1 MPIIKERIK
10 FENQDVNLKIN
21 LGVGNRFSGYQQ
33 EIDNLTEETKVE
45 LTNPITDNEVRRFQ
59 YGGTLANLVFY
70 FTANG
75 TVYQNSFGTAGA
87 RFEDAEIDDYSN
99 KIRNSFFTMD
109 FYDSFDDYTQTR
121 IFTIYQ
127 TQVLDG
133 EKSGSIPIPIP
144 KYQIYSDTVNQFYS
158 WYVPKT
164 FIDQNIQ
171 SGATTVTGY
180 VKFSFYNAKYG
191 NMALFYNKDYVNPE
205 NPASPE
211 RMYFKVQLNLNS
223 MTWKFN
229 YSGDNYPPNA
239 VAYQLPFTNAY
250 SQKTNESI
258 ENFDNKKQDY
268 PDDNTFDSETGNYVT
283 L

>member
-10 FENQDVNLKIN
+10 FENQDINLKIN
-21 LGVGNRFSGYQQ
+21 LGVGNRLSGYQQ

-75 TVYQNSFGTAGA
+75 TVYQNSFETTGA
-87 RFEDAEIDDYSN
+87 RFTSTEVDDYSN

-133 EKSGSIPIPIP
+133 EKSGSIPIP
-144 KYQIYSDTVNQFYS
+144 KYRIYGDTVNQFYS

-171 SGATTVTGY
+171 SGVTIVTGY

-191 NMALFYNKDYVNPE
+191 DMALFYNKDYVNPE

-211 RMYFKVQLNLNS
+211 RMYFKVQLNLND
-223 MTWKFN
+223 MTWKFD

-239 VAYQLPFTNAY
+239 VAYQLPFTNIY
-250 SQKTNESI
+250 SQKVNESI
-258 ENFDNKKQDY
+258 EDFDNKKQEY
-268 PDDNTFDSETGNYVT
+268 PDDNTFDSETGDYVT